1 MTQRESPMN
10 PPDRLRALLAEPGLF
25 VMPAVWDGLSAK
37 LAAGAGFKT
46 AFLSGSCVAAS
57 RLGGPDLD
65 LLSFAEMFD
74 SFQMV
79 RGAAPETLILADGD
93 HGYGNAMNVQRTVR
107 AYGRAGAAAILIE
120 DKLTPRALTAAGK
133 PCLPRE
139 EAQMKIRAAVA
150 AAKESGILILA
161 RTDCR
166 PTAGID
172 EAVARIEMYVEE
184 GADILFLDSPTDNDE
199 IRRAVA
205 AAKGR
210 PSFAVLSPG
219 APRATP
225 GRTEAAALGFKI
237 GTYPTG
243 MLSPATAGI
252 KAGLAA
258 LLAGESAA
266 ASALPPPELRAAL
279 GYADYD
285 AAAKPFIVKG

>member
-1 MTQRESPMN
+1 MN
-10 PPDRLRALLAEPGLF
+10 PPDRLRALLAKPGF
-25 VMPAVWDGLSAK
+25 VVMPAVWDGLTAK
-37 LAAGAGFKT
+37 LAAAAGFET

-65 LLSFAEMFD
+65 LISFAEMLDPFN
-74 SFQMV
+74 MV
-79 RGAAPETLILADGD
+79 RGAAPQTLVLADGD
-93 HGYGNAMNVQRTVR
+93 HGYGNPMNVQRTVR

-120 DKLTPRALTAAGK
+120 DKITPRALTAAGK
-133 PCLPRE
+133 PCIPRE
-139 EAQMKIRAAVA
+139 EARMKIRAAKEA
-150 AAKESGILILA
+150 ASESGILILA

-166 PTAGID
+166 PTQGID
-172 EAVARIEMYVEE
+172 EAVARIEMYVKE
-184 GADILFLDSPTDNDE
+184 GADILFLDSPADEGE

-205 AAKGR
+205 AASGR

-225 GRTEAAALGFKI
+225 SRTQAAELGFKI

-258 LLAGESAA
+258 LLAGGAEA
-266 ASALPPPELRAAL
+266 ASALPPAELRKTL

-285 AAAKPFIVKG
+285 AQAKPFILTG